1 MSCFPG
7 GAVVNNLPASA
18 GDARAAG
25 LMSGSER
32 SPEVGN
38 GNPLQCSCL
47 ENSMDTG
54 AWWATFTGH
63 KESNMTEHA
72 CLLRFKDYLNVG
84 IFSICRVK
92 GLK

>member
-32 SPEVGN
+32 SPEA
-38 GNPLQCSCL
+38 
-47 ENSMDTG
+47 G